1 MLDARADTDSL
12 SDGHG
17 TLLVL
22 FLECLKHDRQN
33 FKFKDIIILL
43 LSRGADV
50 KVSPVPLEY
59 NAVHP
64 SWQNPLITAMLTWQD
79 DIVAALLQYGAI
91 VEAKEEIYGTPLQL
105 VPQLDCPEIFC
116 RLVDD
121 GANIY
126 FRDVRGSLTNIATF
140 RHSTGVIQE
149 LLCMENGDGSNDP
162 PSASSM
168 FESLDCKLRD

>member
-1 MLDARADTDSL
+1 
-12 SDGHG
+12 
-17 TLLVL
+17 
-22 FLECLKHDRQN
+22 
-33 FKFKDIIILL
+33 
-43 LSRGADV
+43 
-50 KVSPVPLEY
+50 
-59 NAVHP
+59 
-64 SWQNPLITAMLTWQD
+64 MLTWQD